1 METNDKIK
9 KLAEKIHREGVEK
22 ANKEAERIIDE
33 ARKEAE
39 NIVNGAKEEAASILA
54 GAKKQAED
62 FSQRMESEIRLS
74 SQQALLNLKKEIG
87 ELIQAAVL
95 KEPLKKAFNDQEFIR
110 RLLET
115 MVENWN
121 PSGDDEELHVLL
133 PEDQLAEMETYFRE
147 KSASLMNNGLRLDEY
162 QGPGKGLEIR
172 PNNGHYKINL
182 TDEAFEL
189 FLKEHFKPRTL
200 EFLYGGKS

>member
-1 METNDKIK
+1 MEHNEKIK

-22 ANKEAERIIDE
+22 ANEEAGRIIDE
-33 ARKEAE
+33 ARREAE
-39 NIVNGAKEEAASILA
+39 MIVNDAKEKAGSILA
-54 GAKKQAED
+54 DAKGKAED
-62 FSQRMESEIRLS
+62 FSRRMESEIRLS
-74 SQQALLNLKKEIG
+74 SQQALVNLKKEIA

-115 MVENWN
+115 MVENWD

-133 PEDQLAEMETYFRE
+133 PQDHLEEMETYFRE
-147 KSASLMNNGLRLDEY
+147 KSASLMNNGLKLDGY
-162 QGPGKGLEIR
+162 RGPGNGFEIR

-182 TDEAFEL
+182 TDEAFEI
-189 FLKEHFKPRTL
+189 FLKDHFKPRTL
-200 EFLYGGKS
+200 EFLYGGSS